1 MILAP
6 GGFFRLKRPGI
17 LVLGIVL
24 WVCPLLTHAQQLPG
38 FIRVE
43 NLAFPGVLDTIEYRT
58 DYSFVLDYA
67 QVEPYRDQRFTFS
80 SNSITEIMEIL
91 TRNTNLEFQLINY
104 HIILNEKKIVLELP
118 VKVTGRV
125 VDEEKLPMPG
135 VSVYIKGTTTGSIS
149 DLDGNYEIRIGDMEE
164 PVLVFS
170 YVGYE
175 TEEIPVKQQRVINL
189 ELKPGYKAIDEVVI
203 IGYGTANKEELT
215 SAIIQVDESN
225 FKSGPSNNPI
235 ELIKGKVPG
244 LSVVNQAGNDPN
256 ASPQVNL
263 RGIGTIS
270 ANNEPLVIIDGVYS
284 NVPDLYLL
292 NANDIESFNILKDAA
307 STAIYGTRGSN
318 GVIIVKTKSGKSGA
332 TNLEYSGYGYME
344 MPSRKPEVLDNEQY
358 IEILRSLGF
367 PRSETD
373 KGYNTYWFDELIQR
387 KPSAFH
393 NLSFSKS
400 YENSSMRVSV
410 GRKDHQGIALDTY
423 NKTTN
428 FRFNYNQELFDRVE
442 FNTIIGGSRSD
453 QRFTDYN
460 AFDEALKYD
469 PTAPVYNED
478 GSFYELPGVGASN
491 PVALISQKENKA
503 KSDRFVGSLEGKVEI
518 IPELTL
524 SLKGSTFLRSYKN
537 TFFEDI
543 DSRNSNLSGISGTA
557 IISDEAF
564 MENVLESIVNY
575 RYSFDNQYIKVM
587 AGYSFIENMRSTT
600 SMTNRNFLTNTFG
613 TDNIGAGSFLEEGRA
628 SMESYREKSRL
639 IAFFGRINYSLE
651 SRYLLN
657 ASIRREGASVFGE
670 NNKWGWFPSLSAA
683 WRISEEEFFL
693 NIGSIEELKIR
704 AGYGITGRSQG
715 IPMYQSLSRIGYSG
729 NSYFNGQWIRSYGP
743 LENANPNLR
752 WERTREL
759 NIGTDISL
767 WKNRVGGSLDVY
779 DRLTIDLLGDFITQ
793 TPPSIEPSIFA
804 NVGTVRNS
812 GIEATVS
819 GAVVQGSRFNF
830 NLEASYSW
838 NRNRVV
844 SLSNDQFQ
852 ADSILYAD
860 YGNVAASLYMLAE
873 NLPIGTFY
881 GFKCEGISQ
890 GGDWVFQDMNNDD
903 LIQEVIDFT
912 VLGCGLPKH
921 MYSFT
926 TNFSYNRFYLNIYF
940 VGAAGFKV
948 FNAKR
953 LWYENTTNSPS
964 NYFTSILDYPNNQLD
979 DRLRFS
985 DYYLEKGD
993 FLRVDNIAF
1002 GYRIQGKRYIKSVD
1016 AYVSATNLYTLTAY
1030 TGLDPEVGSGTGDGL
1045 TPGWDRRS
1053 FYPRTR
1059 IFQVG
1064 LNLKF

>member
-6 GGFFRLKRPGI
+6 EGFFRRKKPGI
-17 LVLGIVL
+17 FVLGIVL
-24 WVCPLLTHAQQLPG
+24 WVCPLMTHAQQLPG

-43 NLAFPGVLDTIEYRT
+43 NMAFSEVLDTIENRT

-91 TRNTNLEFQLINY
+91 TRNTNLEYRLINN
-104 HIILNEKKIVLELP
+104 HIILNEKKTVPDEP
-118 VKVTGRV
+118 VKVTGRI

-135 VSVYIKGTTTGSIS
+135 VSVYIRGTTTGTIT
-149 DLDGNYEIRIGDMEE
+149 DPDGNYEIGIGDADE

-189 ELKPGYKAIDEVVI
+189 ELTPGFKTIEEVVI

-284 NVPDLYLL
+284 AVSDLYLL

-318 GVIIVKTKSGKSGA
+318 GVIIVKTKTGKSEA

-344 MPSRKPEVLDNEQY
+344 MPSKKPEVLDNEQY

-423 NKTTN
+423 NRTTN

-469 PTAPVYNED
+469 PTAPVYNSD

-491 PVALISQKENKA
+491 PVALLSQKENKA

-518 IPELTL
+518 IPDLTL
-524 SLKGSTFLRSYKN
+524 SVKGSTFLRSHKN

-543 DSRNSNLSGISGTA
+543 DSRNSTLSGISGTA

-575 RYSFDNQYIKVM
+575 RYSFDDQYIKVM

-628 SMESYREKSRL
+628 SMDSYREKSRL
-639 IAFFGRINYSLE
+639 IAFFGRFNYSLE

-670 NNKWGWFPSLSAA
+670 NNKWGWFPSVSAA
-683 WRISEEEFFL
+683 WRISEEDFFS
-693 NIGSIEELKIR
+693 NAGSIDELKIR

-729 NSYFNGQWIRSYGP
+729 NAYFNGQWIGSYGP

-752 WERTREL
+752 WERTREI
-759 NIGTDISL
+759 NFGTDISL
-767 WKNRVGGSLDVY
+767 WKNRIGGSLDVY

-812 GIEATVS
+812 GIEAAVS
-819 GAVVQGSRFNF
+819 GAVVQRSRFNF
-830 NLEASYSW
+830 NLEVSYSW

-844 SLSNDQFQ
+844 ALSNDQFQ

-873 NLPIGTFY
+873 DLPIGTFY

-926 TNFSYNRFYLNIYF
+926 TNFSFDRFYLNIYF

-1002 GYRIQGKRYIKSVD
+1002 GYRIRGKKYIKSVD

-1059 IFQVG
+1059 IFQIG